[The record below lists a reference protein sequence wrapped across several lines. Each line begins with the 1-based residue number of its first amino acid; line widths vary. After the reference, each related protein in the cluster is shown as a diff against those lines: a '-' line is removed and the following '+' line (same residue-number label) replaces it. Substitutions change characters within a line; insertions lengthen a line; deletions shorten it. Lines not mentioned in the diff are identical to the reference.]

1 MKKRLLSTFMA
12 AVISI
17 LSAGAVNVSAAT
29 TTTMNVINIT
39 QSLDSA
45 SELTWLASANVKVSE
60 ADNIGGRYNV
70 LKVEGLANSNNN
82 TAGLKLPD
90 GFAFKEGDILTY
102 RLDVYSETSI
112 NPDIWLRNHNSTLA
126 PFAQF
131 SHESITTN
139 TWRTVTKTVT
149 YDEMVK
155 ISVGGGSTGNFD
167 TAGNYAIYIRP
178 RSSAT
183 VYLDNFTVT
192 VSREVGRGNI
202 INIDTPLDSASELTW
217 IASDAVTVSNT
228 NGVGGRDKVLK
239 VEGLAN
245 SNNNTAG
252 LRFPD
257 GFTFKEG
264 DILTYSL
271 DVYPNSAINP
281 DIWVRNHNSSLAPFV
296 TLFQESIP
304 ANTWTTITKKTTYE
318 EMVQQSLAAG
328 STGNFSASG
337 NYAIYIRPRSNATV
351 YLDNLKVTVS
361 RLGYEEPAPAPTP
374 TPEAHQHTY
383 GEWKT
388 DGATNHKKTCSLCG
402 DIVRKAH
409 TWNVGVITTEPTYT
423 STGIKTYTCTG
434 CGQTK
439 TEAVDKL
446 VSPSERTTITV
457 GSVTTCAENGITVPV
472 SISKNAGLM
481 GLTLQIKYDSD
492 VLALTGATKGTA
504 LRNLAFTRGAMNENP
519 ATFIWDGSSEDTSN
533 GQILL
538 LTFAIVD
545 TTASEYTVEAIVKSA
560 CDDKLNTVQTN
571 ATAGNIT
578 KKSHS
583 YSSWMKND
591 NDTHKKVCD
600 CGKEITEI
608 HNWNAGTIT
617 IPATHTKD
625 GEKTY
630 TCATCGETKTEV
642 IEKDAESH
650 TYESYVADGAKNHK
664 KLCSCGAFA
673 IEAHKWDAGVV
684 ITQPT
689 AGTAG
694 VKRYTCTV
702 CKYTKTETSGS
713 RLPTENDTNLTVG
726 NITARSGDE
735 ITVTVSISKNVGIT
749 GLQLTFGYNTDALT
763 LTKVTKGTA
772 LGSMEF
778 TEPGDFNEER
788 LVFVWD
794 GQDADSS
801 NGEILLLNFKVAD
814 TAVAG
819 DYQIFVNLEI
829 ACDQNFNSVP
839 IYLKNGT
846 VKIANQ
852 LPGDINNDKTVD
864 IKDVMLTRRYVAGG
878 YGVTLNE
885 SIADVNKDGSVDIK
899 DVMLMRRYVAGGYGV
914 VLK

>member
-12 AVISI
+12 VVFGV
-17 LSAGAVNVSAAT
+17 LSAGMVNVSAAT

-60 ADNIGGRYNV
+60 ADNIGGRNNV
-70 LKVEGLANSNNN
+70 LKAEGLKNDNNN
-82 TAGLKLPD
+82 TVGVKIAD
-90 GFAFKEGDILTY
+90 GFAFQEGDVLTY
-102 RLDVYSETSI
+102 SLDVYSTI
-112 NPDIWLRNHNSTLA
+112 AIKPDMWLRNHDSSLSPYATFFEQQINA
-126 PFAQF
+126 
-131 SHESITTN
+131 N
-139 TWRTVTKTVT
+139 KWVTVTKTFT
-149 YDEMVK
+149 YKEMNDK
-155 ISVGGGSTGNFD
+155 ASGTGSFSKT
-167 TAGNYAIYIRP
+167 GNYALYLRP
-178 RSSAT
+178 RTDNTNDTADDPMAT

-192 VSREVGRGNI
+192 VSR
-202 INIDTPLDSASELTW
+202 LDY
-217 IASDAVTVSNT
+217 
-228 NGVGGRDKVLK
+228 
-239 VEGLAN
+239 EG
-245 SNNNTAG
+245 T
-252 LRFPD
+252 
-257 GFTFKEG
+257 E
-264 DILTYSL
+264 
-271 DVYPNSAINP
+271 
-281 DIWVRNHNSSLAPFV
+281 
-296 TLFQESIP
+296 
-304 ANTWTTITKKTTYE
+304 
-318 EMVQQSLAAG
+318 
-328 STGNFSASG
+328 
-337 NYAIYIRPRSNATV
+337 
-351 YLDNLKVTVS
+351 
-361 RLGYEEPAPAPTP
+361 PTP

-388 DGATNHKKTCSLCG
+388 DGATNHKKTCLLCG
-402 DIVRKAH
+402 DIARKAH
-409 TWNVGVITTEPTYT
+409 AWNAGVITTEPTYT

-481 GLTLQIKYDSD
+481 GLTLQIKYDSN

-519 ATFIWDGSSEDTSN
+519 VTFIWDGSSEDTTN

-545 TTASEYTVEAIVKSA
+545 ATASECTVEAIVKSA

-571 ATAGNIT
+571 ATAGNIA

-583 YSSWMKND
+583 YGSWMKND
-591 NDTHKKVCD
+591 NDTHKKVCE

-608 HNWNAGTIT
+608 HNWNAGAIT
-617 IPATHTKD
+617 TPATHTKD
-625 GEKTY
+625 GVKTY
-630 TCATCGETKTEV
+630 TCTTCGETKTEA
-642 IEKDAESH
+642 IEKDTESH

-664 KLCSCGAFA
+664 KLCSCGVFT
-673 IEAHKWDAGVV
+673 IETHKWDSGVMT
-684 ITQPT
+684 TQPT

-694 VKRYTCTV
+694 IKTYTCTL
-702 CKYTKTETSGS
+702 CNYKRNETFGS

-726 NITARSGDE
+726 NVTARSGDE
-735 ITVTVSISKNVGIT
+735 ITVPVSISKNVGIT

-772 LGSMEF
+772 LGNMEF

-839 IYLKNGT
+839 IYLNNGT

-852 LPGDINNDKTVD
+852 LPGDVNSDKTVD
-864 IKDVMLTRRYVAGG
+864 VKDVMLTRRYVAGG
-878 YGVTLNE
+878 YGVTL
-885 SIADVNKDGSVDIK
+885 SQSVADVNKDGSVDVK
-899 DVMLMRRYVAGGYGV
+899 DVMLMRRAVAGGYGV